1 MEYIAI
7 VFLLMGS
14 AFFSG
19 TEIAYTSLNKLRM
32 KEESGNLRGAEKMM
46 HYIYNH
52 FDHALSTILIGNN
65 LVNIAATSI
74 GTVLAVNLAASM
86 EGAITDDLASTITT
100 VVMTVLILIFGEIT
114 PKMFAKRRNEGMAK
128 IAAYPLRLLM
138 IILSPA
144 VLLTAAI
151 VNGLSILW
159 RKDEEDDV
167 TITEEEFE
175 NILDDIEDEGII
187 DENQT
192 DLLQSALEFTD
203 MTAEEILTH
212 RIDVIGFELR
222 DSMDYILET
231 ISETQ
236 FSRYPV
242 YDRTIDHIVGI
253 LYTKHLFRELLVDDD
268 VPLPSLM
275 LEPVYIPKT
284 MKLNAIMNEFRKSQ
298 THMAVV
304 MDEYGGTKGIVTM
317 EDVLEQLVGEIWDE
331 NDDIVND
338 WQKITDTRFECSGD
352 MNLTEFMDELDLDED
367 EIDSEYTTVAGW
379 ATENIGAMPV
389 AFDAFDF
396 KEYTILVKHVDET
409 HRINRLLILKHE
421 YEKEED
427 K

>member
-1 MEYIAI
+1 MEYIYI
-7 VFLLMGS
+7 VLCLIGS
-14 AFFSG
+14 AFFSAS
-19 TEIAYTSLNKLRM
+19 EIAYTSMSKLKM
-32 KEESGNLRGAEKMM
+32 KKESENLSPIQKVV

>member
-1 MEYIAI
+1 MEYIYI
-7 VFLLMGS
+7 VLCLIGS
-14 AFFSG
+14 AFFSAS
-19 TEIAYTSLNKLRM
+19 EIAYTSMSKLKM
-32 KEESGNLRGAEKMM
+32 KKESENLSPIQKVV

-86 EGAITDDLASTITT
+86 EGAITDDMASTITT